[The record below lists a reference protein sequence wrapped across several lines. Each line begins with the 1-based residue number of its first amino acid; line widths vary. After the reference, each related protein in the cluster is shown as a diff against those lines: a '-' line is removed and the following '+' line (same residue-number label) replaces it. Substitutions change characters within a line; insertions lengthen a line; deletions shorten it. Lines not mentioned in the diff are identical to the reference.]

1 MDVLSAKL
9 SADLR
14 RNIRALV
21 RGWGH
26 ALTLLKPCLHAFF
39 VSDEARSAVRTQF
52 CAAFAVQHL
61 IGGTRLPTHLARRVD
76 SCSPYA
82 YKLHSS
88 ATVYRSPK

>member
-14 RNIRALV
+14 GNIRALV
-21 RGWGH
+21 RGWRH

-52 CAAFAVQHL
+52 CAAFAVQ
-61 IGGTRLPTHLARRVD
+61 D
-76 SCSPYA
+76 
-82 YKLHSS
+82 
-88 ATVYRSPK
+88 